1 MRKPAY
7 MVEVNSQIFYVVRIS
22 WKFHKLNFA
31 FKNGAGETLFIG
43 TKKECYEQLQNAI
56 IDNNVMNR
64 NKKIV
69 VAHITDEGRPIS
81 SEQKI

>member
-22 WKFHKLNFA
+22 WRFYKMNFA

-43 TKKECYEQLQNAI
+43 TKKECY
-56 IDNNVMNR
+56 D
-64 NKKIV
+64 K
-69 VAHITDEGRPIS
+69 
-81 SEQKI
+81 

>member
-22 WKFHKLNFA
+22 WCFYKMNFA

-43 TKKECYEQLQNAI
+43 TKRECYESLQDALL
-56 IDNNVMNR
+56 DNNVMNR
-64 NKKIV
+64 DKVSRRKIE
-69 VAHITDEGRPIS
+69 ASNGGEKTI
-81 SEQKI
+81 

>member
-22 WKFHKLNFA
+22 WKFYKLNFA

-64 NKKIV
+64 NKV
-69 VAHITDEGRPIS
+69 SRSRVGGFQR
-81 SEQKI
+81 

>member
-1 MRKPAY
+1 MSKPAY

-22 WKFHKLNFA
+22 WRFYKMNFA

-43 TKKECYEQLQNAI
+43 TKKECFEKLHRAI
-56 IDNNVMNR
+56 IDNNVLNR

-69 VAHITDEGRPIS
+69 VAHITAEGRPLS
-81 SEQKI
+81 SE